1 MRYYTDN
8 ELLIDEVREGKAE
21 AYEYVFK
28 TFYPRLRNYA
38 SHFVAD
44 VDDTEDILQD
54 CFVRLWER
62 RQTLTYVSIQALL
75 FTMVRNECLNYL
87 KHQAIVNG
95 YQVDHLAHLAG
106 EERLYNYDM
115 LNSTDTELLYDELQ
129 RQIDRVMERLSP
141 RTRQIFIMSRTE
153 GMKNREIAQQL
164 GISVK
169 IVERH
174 IGKALALFRKN
185 ISQSPASVM
194 GLALLQ
200 WLAS

>member
-62 RQTLTYVSIQALL
+62 RQTLTYVSLQALL
-75 FTMVRNECLNYL
+75 FTMVRNGCLNYL

-95 YQVDHLAHLAG
+95 YQVDHLAHVAG

-174 IGKALALFRKN
+174 IGKALSLFRKN
-185 ISQSPASVM
+185 ISQSPASVV

>member
-75 FTMVRNECLNYL
+75 FTMVRNGCLNYL

-95 YQVDHLAHLAG
+95 YQVDHLAHVAG